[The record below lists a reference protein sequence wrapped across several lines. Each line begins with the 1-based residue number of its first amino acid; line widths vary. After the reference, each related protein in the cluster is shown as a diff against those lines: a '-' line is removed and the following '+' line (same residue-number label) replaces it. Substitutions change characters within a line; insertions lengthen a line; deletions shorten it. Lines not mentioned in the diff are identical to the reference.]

1 MIELARHIEIL
12 LLDNDCVIVPGFGGF
27 INHHVS
33 ARHIEEENL
42 FLPPYRTIGFNPA
55 MKLNDGL
62 LVQSY
67 MIAYDASYPE
77 AVRIVNSRVEKLE
90 SILHKEGEYEL
101 HGIGL
106 LRENVQGQYTF
117 KPLESGI
124 LSPNLYGLS
133 SFEFKTLEQI
143 AKEQAAE
150 KAEREAAKL
159 AAQKKAESVLEP
171 TFIGATEKKIVEM
184 KPRSKKRER
193 YINIAAAAIAV
204 IFISLLALPFATNL
218 GKSSS
223 EMKRTMSQ
231 TMTEDN
237 RSIVSKVID
246 AMGMKTSDKIATP
259 VSTSKETDEKKTDS
273 VSKEETK
280 ETSVSTPTQTG
291 NYFTLVLAC
300 QVGKKNAQMFID
312 RLYEREGIQA
322 EIQED
327 KFISIVYSQF
337 KTQDEAYRKL
347 HELKSIPEFKQ
358 AWVKEIK

>member
-27 INHHVS
+27 ITHHVS

-133 SFEFKTLEQI
+133 SFEIKTLEQI

-159 AAQKKAESVLEP
+159 VVQKKTESVLEP
-171 TFIGATEKKIVEM
+171 SFIGVTEKKIVEM
-184 KPRSKKRER
+184 NPRSKKRER

-204 IFISLLALPFATNL
+204 IFISLLALPFATNF

-259 VSTSKETDEKKTDS
+259 ITKSIETDEKKTDS
-273 VSKEETK
+273 VSKEEIKENQTK
-280 ETSVSTPTQTG
+280 

-347 HELKSIPEFKQ
+347 HELKNIPEFKQ

>member
-27 INHHVS
+27 ITHHVS

-124 LSPNLYGLS
+124 NHRYMMMFQNSIRQSYSDKTVEKQISFYS
-133 SFEFKTLEQI
+133 SFPHG
-143 AKEQAAE
+143 
-150 KAEREAAKL
+150 KL
-159 AAQKKAESVLEP
+159 
-171 TFIGATEKKIVEM
+171 
-184 KPRSKKRER
+184 
-193 YINIAAAAIAV
+193 
-204 IFISLLALPFATNL
+204 
-218 GKSSS
+218 
-223 EMKRTMSQ
+223 
-231 TMTEDN
+231 
-237 RSIVSKVID
+237 
-246 AMGMKTSDKIATP
+246 
-259 VSTSKETDEKKTDS
+259 
-273 VSKEETK
+273 
-280 ETSVSTPTQTG
+280 TQT
-291 NYFTLVLAC
+291 
-300 QVGKKNAQMFID
+300 
-312 RLYEREGIQA
+312 
-322 EIQED
+322 
-327 KFISIVYSQF
+327 
-337 KTQDEAYRKL
+337 
-347 HELKSIPEFKQ
+347 
-358 AWVKEIK
+358 